1 MPRLRH
7 IYGIVFFTALSL
19 LAVLPSCNRALEL
32 PDVGGER
39 KIALLAEL
47 VANDTMY
54 ARAGLS
60 APLKGSTSVQFGT
73 VDNLSL
79 YVEDGRGVKTVLT
92 EYPDNESAA
101 LFTNPYSS
109 SERIKPGTAYKLVAT
124 HPQLGAVEA
133 NVEVPAPFGAQV
145 ISLAHTKYL
154 SDSVIEISLNISD
167 PGDGPNYY
175 SIEAVKQTM
184 KVDGY
189 FKYNGT
195 WLNIPENYS
204 LYNSLKATGNV
215 EERFDTNY
223 YRLYT
228 RQLLYST
235 DANSEYAGVGSPTE
249 PVRRVLLRDSRFNG
263 TTYTTKFTIRRER
276 LPEFGTY
283 DKGRILLQVKSIPEV
298 YYKYLRDYDEQT
310 DNFSENLT
318 RPVKAT
324 GNVINGVGMVG
335 GVYRNEFVVHHDSW
349 TF

>member
-1 MPRLRH
+1 M
-7 IYGIVFFTALSL
+7 FAAML
-19 LAVLPSCNRALEL
+19 LIPFLHGCNRALEL

-73 VDNLSL
+73 VDNLVL
-79 YVEDGRGVKTVLT
+79 HVEDAAGLKTVLT
-92 EYPDNESAA
+92 EYPDNESAT

-109 SERIKPGTAYKLVAT
+109 PERVKPGNAYKLVAT
-124 HPQLGAVEA
+124 HPQLGTVEA
-133 NVEVPAPFGAQV
+133 NVEVPAPFAAQV
-145 ISLAHTKYL
+145 VSLAHTKYL
-154 SDSVIEISLNISD
+154 SDSVVEVSLDISD
-167 PGDGPNYY
+167 PGDVPNYY
-175 SIEAVKQTM
+175 SIEAVKQAM

-189 FKYNGT
+189 FKYNGA
-195 WLNIPENYS
+195 WLNIIENYS
-204 LYNSLKATGNV
+204 LYNNLKATGTV
-215 EERFDTNY
+215 EERFDTSY
-223 YRLYT
+223 YKLYT

-235 DANSEYAGVGSPTE
+235 DENSEYAGISSPTE

-263 TTYTTKFTIRRER
+263 TTYTTRFIIRRER

-298 YYKYLRDYDEQT
+298 YFKYLRDYDEQT

-324 GNVINGVGMVG
+324 GNVVNGVGMVG
-335 GVYRNEFVVHHDSW
+335 GVYRNEFVVHHDTW